1 MAATCNLKVKHGPSG
16 SAIAVYLL
24 MGTLQT
30 GIQGAQLAVECCPSP
45 EQSSHRGKIWEM
57 AVDMDPRQNP
67 VFAWLSQRASDLS
80 LNPFETCTETR
91 HVYCEVPQAYFN
103 CNVTQALGIVLRRH
117 LEYVYTWVSV
127 SHVSV

>member
-1 MAATCNLKVKHGPSG
+1 MGHGVAATCNLKVKHGPSG

-91 HVYCEVPQAYFN
+91 HMCTVKCLRLILT
-103 CNVTQALGIVLRRH
+103 VTLHRP
-117 LEYVYTWVSV
+117 LE
-127 SHVSV
+127 